1 MKSRLLTAAFVLMAA
16 FHGAGAAETARAL
29 RIDFAGHHKSASADA
44 RYAARWIA
52 GHADNQGRPFIIVD
66 KKKARM
72 FVFEAGGRLRA
83 TSAVLLGAGPG
94 DDSIPGIAGRQP
106 GSLLPHERT
115 TPAGRFVSEPGRNL
129 QGEDIVWVD
138 YGAKIAIHRLRPG
151 TAQTQRAGR
160 LASSASDDKRV
171 TLGCIVV
178 PVNFY
183 DSVIRPVFGKDYG
196 VVYVLPEAGSVQAM
210 FGALDAG

>member
-1 MKSRLLTAAFVLMAA
+1 MKSKQFFAALALVAA
-16 FHGAGAAETARAL
+16 FHGAGGAETTRAL

-72 FVFEAGGRLRA
+72 FVFEASGWLRA
-83 TSAVLLGAGPG
+83 TTAVLLGAGAG
-94 DDSIPGIAGRQP
+94 DESIPGIAGRAP
-106 GSLLPHERT
+106 DSLLPHERT

-151 TAQTQRAGR
+151 ATQAQRADR

-183 DSVIRPVFGKDYG
+183 ESVIRPVFGKDEG

-210 FGALDAG
+210 FGALNAG